1 VRAAKPGEI
10 MGESVKKLFTLAVV
24 LSIASVIA
32 CNRSATVVND
42 NKNIAVTTN
51 ANTTSNAAVAPAT
64 ADPAAPGSPTEV
76 YKTAH
81 IARQKKDVETL
92 KKVFSKD
99 VLEFFSEVGKEDK
112 KSLDDMI
119 REMCEKPI
127 AGDPQVRNEK
137 INGDK
142 ATVEYKDEDGSWKTM
157 DFVKEDGAWKMTIP
171 KGDPDKEKDDK
182 DNK

>member
-1 VRAAKPGEI
+1 
-10 MGESVKKLFTLAVV
+10 MKKLLTLAVA
-24 LSIASVIA
+24 LSVAGVVA
-32 CNRSATVVND
+32 CNKPAATSGD
-42 NKNIAVTTN
+42 NKNSAISTN
-51 ANTTSNAAVAPAT
+51 TNSTANAAAAPAT
-64 ADPAAPGSPTEV
+64 DTASAAGSPTEV

-81 IARQKKDVETL
+81 VARQKKDIETL

-99 VLEFFSEVGKEDK
+99 VLEFFGEIGKADK

-119 REMCEKPI
+119 REMCEKSIP
-127 AGDPQVRNEK
+127 GEPEVRNEK

-171 KGDPDKEKDDK
+171 KGDPDKDKDDK